1 MIKKRHPLSSKEQ
14 KELLSILKEKFPN
27 IYEKLEKKKMIE
39 LIETKDGVKIYLQ
52 EGKAIAFLINEE
64 IIPPLREEFLE
75 NLPKVIVDMGAIP
88 HIVNGADVM
97 APGIRNIN
105 DVNLEEIVVVI
116 DEKHGKPIAIGKM
129 IMNSKEILEKRKGK
143 AIKNLHY
150 VGDYLWKLVQS

>member
-14 KELLSILKEKFPN
+14 KELLNILKEKFPN